1 MQLSFKSKERS
12 MKRKL
17 FVYMFFLVTTISITL
32 LMGLFLF
39 GRLGTTEQDFH
50 KKLSIQSEYFTKN
63 MESYWDDLASMNI
76 ALGETMQSTL
86 ETSLEKQRLT
96 FSQLQDNPN
105 ALYSL
110 ENDLIQPLFHL
121 MNT

>member
-1 MQLSFKSKERS
+1 MQISFKKKEKS

-17 FVYMFFLVTTISITL
+17 FVYMFFLVTAITVTL

-50 KKLSIQSEYFTKN
+50 KNLSIQSEYFTNN

-76 ALGETMQSTL
+76 ALGETMQNTL
-86 ETSLEKQRLT
+86 ETSLENKV
-96 FSQLQDNPN
+96 
-105 ALYSL
+105 
-110 ENDLIQPLFHL
+110 
-121 MNT
+121 